1 MVAIISTLSFSNCK
15 SGLVDFSKINT
26 KSKDGYIHAVIEIP
40 AGTNSKIEFNK
51 TTKIFT
57 PDVKDG
63 KERIIDFLSYPANY
77 GFIPSTYSDPAVGGD
92 GDPVDILVLG
102 STLKSGTLI
111 EVIPIG
117 VLKLLDNGEE
127 DFKVLAVP
135 AKLETWKISFDNF
148 TDFNNKYPGAKEII
162 EIWFKNYNRE
172 DTSEILGW
180 GDEIEAMTYIE
191 NNARTKA

>member
-1 MVAIISTLSFSNCK
+1 MVVIISTLSFFNCRSK
-15 SGLVDFSKINT
+15 LVDFSKIDT
-26 KSKDGYIHAVIEIP
+26 KSNDGYIHAVIEIP

-51 TTKIFT
+51 TTKIFA

-77 GFIPSTYSDPAVGGD
+77 GFIPSTYSDPADGGD

-102 STLKSGTLI
+102 STLESGTLI

-135 AKLETWKISFDNF
+135 AKLETWKISLDNF
-148 TDFNNKYPGAKEII
+148 IDFNNKYPGAKDII

-180 GDEIEAMTYIE
+180 GDELEAMTYIE